1 MSLIGAIGEVT
12 TGSGARIADT
22 RAAYD
27 ALTDVQKSLIA
38 SSFLEK
44 LLAAEAR
51 YSELTKVG
59 EDGEQEFPSQQD
71 SPQDPPQVPQQDP
84 APLPP
89 EIASNAPQRTNLQAA
104 DVTAADMV
112 WTGRRISSGLKVK
125 AVFREGDGYVT
136 KALRPET
143 DYVLSEAGPNRSI
156 GKATVVVTGKGAYE
170 GVKTLTFHIVP
181 KAPTNVGLAVAKK
194 SLKVKWTKPA
204 KAKEQKLTGYQV
216 RYRASGAKKWTV
228 RTYELRYNA
237 GERTVSRTI
246 GKLKSRKTYEAQV
259 RAYRKITSGASGGVY
274 YSAWITARRGS

>member
-27 ALTDVQKSLIA
+27 ALTDVQKNLIA

-51 YSELTKVG
+51 YSELTKIEEGGVP
-59 EDGEQEFPSQQD
+59 EFPS
-71 SPQDPPQVPQQDP
+71 PQVPSEIVPD
-84 APLPP
+84 APP
-89 EIASNAPQRTNLQAA
+89 RTDLQAA

-112 WTGRRISSGLKVK
+112 WTGKRISSGLKVK

-143 DYVLSEAGPNRSI
+143 DYVLSEAGSNRNV
-156 GKATVVVTGKGAYE
+156 GRATVVVTGIGAYE
-170 GVKTLTFHIVP
+170 GAKTLTFKIVP
-181 KAPTNVGLAVAKK
+181 KAPTNVRLTAAKK

-228 RTYELRYNA
+228 RTYEVSYNA

-246 GKLKSRKTYEAQV
+246 GKLKTRKTYEAQV

-274 YSAWITARRGS
+274 HSAWITAGRGS